1 MLLGQPEN
9 SQYFW
14 LVRASEN
21 GVLSPVEQ
29 QSGALWQR
37 SKRGALF
44 LAAEQQEGEK
54 EANPTWQDM

>member
-1 MLLGQPEN
+1 M
-9 SQYFW
+9 
-14 LVRASEN
+14 RASEN

-29 QSGALWQR
+29 QSGALWQC

-44 LAAEQQEGEK
+44 LAAKQQEGEK